1 MYHGANVDA
10 VRRDRENALTCD
22 GFAAVLV
29 VLGGLVDEDSAG
41 GVGDPFAEMNVD
53 KTKLAPASADAEVEE

>member
-1 MYHGANVDA
+1 
-10 VRRDRENALTCD
+10 LTCD

>member
-1 MYHGANVDA
+1 MSM
-10 VRRDRENALTCD
+10 D

-41 GVGDPFAEMNVD
+41 GIGDPFADLVRD
-53 KTKLAPASADAEVEE
+53 RAKSAPAPADAEVEE